1 VITRERAAELVS
13 KQVCGPKE
21 WLPADDEIVLVHSA
35 TIERPWGWVFF
46 YTSRKWSET
55 QDIQYALAGNAAII
69 VERNSAKLIET
80 GTAHSAE
87 HYIER
92 YELTGDPHA

>member
-1 VITRERAAELVS
+1 MITREQAAELVS

-21 WLPADDEIVLVHSA
+21 WLPANDEIVLVHST
-35 TIERPWGWVFF
+35 TIEKSWGWVFF
-46 YTSRKWSET
+46 YTSKKWSET
-55 QDIQYALAGNAAII
+55 QEIQYALAGNAPVI
-69 VERNSAKLIET
+69 VERNTAKLIET
-80 GTAHSAE
+80 GTAYSAE

>member
-1 VITRERAAELVS
+1 MVS